1 MLTKVALSYGQR
13 RFWAL
18 DRVEGASATY
28 NMPTAIR
35 LRGALNLSALEHTI
49 HALIARHESLRTVMI
64 EGNEGLAVGYLLD
77 IPEVQAV
84 LDVTDLSEAYK
95 TNPLACEKNV
105 AELIQAEA
113 ARPFDLA
120 QDISFRTGLI
130 RLDAQE
136 HVLLLT
142 LHHQAGDG
150 FSRNILARELDQ
162 GYQAFCDNLPLPWP
176 DLDIQY
182 SDWAVWQQEN
192 LAEDLAQKVSRA
204 KERLANYPELL
215 TLPIDRPRLADRARR
230 AALVPVTI
238 PVALTQKLNALA
250 QAERTTLFTVLLA
263 AFGATLARIA
273 RQEQVVIGSPVAGRD
288 DMETEAIVGY
298 LLNTL
303 ALPISIEGQCNGKKL
318 IARTRASVEQALSDQ
333 DLPFE
338 KLVEELGTP
347 RSLAHTPVFQAMF
360 SFQTQGEQ
368 DFRLGNL
375 LAQSESVG
383 LPSAKTDLTLYLGMQ
398 ATGQLS
404 GNLEFDADLFD
415 LQNVA
420 HWEQAFQTML
430 QSLVRD
436 TQAPIATF
444 AWTDTDSRQK
454 IISAS
459 AGPVIEGESP
469 TPSLAT
475 LFSRCA
481 ATHPNAIALIIEQE
495 SFNEEQDSS
504 SFVRPGMN
512 ISYAELDAR
521 SSQLARH
528 LLKNG
533 AGPDQII
540 AILLNRSVD
549 MIVAMLAV
557 LKSGAAYLPIDP
569 DFPIARI
576 AFMLTDSQS
585 ASVITTQALYS
596 EIYAAHPAIPQSLA
610 LDEPDLSA
618 RLNNISCAPLA
629 PHETS
634 QDFHASHLAY
644 LIYTSGST
652 GTPKG
657 AGNTHEA
664 VVNRL
669 QWMQCL
675 LSLDHSDRVLQKTGI
690 SFDVAVW
697 EWFLPLMT
705 GAALVIAKPGGQ
717 KEPAYLQAMIRQ
729 HQISVMHFVPSM
741 LAVFLEQLQA
751 NDCTSLRQIVT
762 SGEALSGSLCAQ
774 LFERMPETQL
784 WNLYGPTETAI
795 DVSVWLCRPED
806 GIISPPI
813 GHPIWNT
820 QLYLLDEALEPVP
833 DGVIGEL
840 YIAGIGLAR
849 GYLGRTGLTAERFI
863 ACPFQNNGARMYRTG
878 DLARRRADGAIDYFG
893 RADDQVKIRGF
904 RIELGE
910 IEAALL
916 QASEALSQVAV
927 VANNSSGDY
936 RLVAYL
942 VARAGQT
949 IPDQTQL
956 RATLSIMLPDY
967 MVPAF
972 FVSLD
977 ALPLNANGKLDRKAL
992 PEPEARASG
1001 QVHRP
1006 PVSPA
1011 EILLCRLFEDL
1022 TRATNVGLDDGF
1034 FALGGDSISAIRLV
1048 SRARAEALVFSV
1060 RDVFKHQTPESL
1072 ARNAKTVQSDDVTQ
1086 VWTEDGLVHA
1096 LPIYLEYLSTGGN
1109 LSRFNQAVCLSVP
1122 QGVEPPDVLAAL
1134 ATLVSHHG
1142 ALRMRA
1148 QGNGTDTV
1156 FMISPIDQTQAPA
1169 LKILD
1174 LSGLDAVAAEAAAN
1188 QAVLQLSHRLAPA
1201 IAGGMLAACWIK
1213 RTNQPAILALAI
1225 HHYAIDGVSWRILLE
1240 DLGTLTL
1247 GTRGST
1253 KARLPA
1259 RTMSLRAWSDIL
1271 HLEGQSG
1278 ARRNEESMWLSQVTH
1293 SRALPQDHQ
1302 ISARQNT
1309 TGASAQCQ
1317 GRLSTAETEQ
1327 LLRAPAVYHGTIND
1341 ALLAALGLALSHWSR
1356 SQYDYDLGDPVIAL
1370 EGHGRET
1377 EADLTRTVGWLT
1389 SMFPLRLQVAD
1400 LDAASPD
1407 RAGHAIRRI
1416 KERLRAMPDK
1426 GIGYGVLKHLDPGS
1440 ALARLEQPTPQI
1452 VFNYLGRFDQS
1463 QTSAQQWSLDHK
1475 LSVLPEDHP
1484 DRLRQQLIEIN
1495 ALLEE
1500 NGALSF
1506 SITYCK
1512 LAHDAQKITALARAL
1527 ETALREITHHCLSAP
1542 LSNRHTP
1549 SDFPLVSTQQV
1560 SGQTVLTQALLDA
1573 LVGLNPALED
1583 IIPLTPSQQ
1592 GLAFESMARAEG
1604 SEDPYH
1610 IQVTLIL
1617 KGRLDT
1623 DAMQRAWHA
1632 LTSRHAIL
1640 RLMLAPAHLASN
1652 LGIIH
1657 DGSFN
1662 DCAELTFAGNEQER
1676 LALLKAHDLSEPFN
1690 FENRPLV
1697 RLRMTDLG
1705 NGHCALLISKHH
1717 LVLDGWSLPILMREL
1732 AEIYDAERHN
1742 RQHALQPA
1750 FAWQDQMT
1758 WLAEQDKE
1766 AAQQYWRTHLQELT
1780 EPSRVQLPEPAT
1792 PMMGTGA
1799 IFHTLSAHTD
1809 AQFERFARSHGLTPA
1824 TVLMGLYALVLSR
1837 ASRSDEL
1844 VIGSVHN
1851 GRSSPLPGLDLAV
1864 GLFID
1869 TLPLYISL
1877 PPGTP
1882 LTQWLHTQQVA
1893 QAEQDDFAHIGL
1905 GAIQG
1910 LSGFPGTALFEALF
1924 VFENFP
1930 ADPSSISVGELELLD
1945 IQGHDGTN
1953 YPIAL
1958 GAIPGSTLTLRFT
1971 FDQTRLDAIQAQQLM
1986 DQLIHLINIV
1996 PQIGDTALA
2005 AIPLQTFQTRS
2016 QLLSTGN
2023 GPTENPDQNIRTI
2036 PALFEQQVRLQPEA
2050 PALLFDAGASIG
2062 QYTYAELDAR
2072 ANQLARHLVKLGAG
2086 PDQIIG
2092 ILLDRSPE
2100 LIIALLAVFKA
2111 GATYLPLDPGY
2122 PSSRLEFILKDSQ
2135 AARVISTSAQ
2145 YEYLQMQL
2153 DSSLPELLDL
2163 EDSILEIRLSLES
2176 EDSLTDAQRL
2186 APLEPLSLAYVIYTS
2201 GSTGQPKGVG
2211 IAHAS
2216 ATNLAQAQLHSFGLQ
2231 PEDRV
2236 LQFASQAFDA
2246 SIWEILNAFGSGA
2259 ALVMPSAQTRSDAA
2273 SNLSACIEK
2282 FGVTQATLPP
2292 VLVAVLDPQALQGLH
2307 TLIVAGEACSPAI
2320 VSKFASH
2327 RRMINAYGPTEVT
2340 VCATMSAPLDPQ
2352 IDGQLNGRPV
2362 TIGAPLLNYQV
2373 YLLDMFL
2380 EPVPQGMQGELYV
2393 AGEGLARGYL
2403 GRPEL
2408 TAERFVACPFGAPGL
2423 RMYRTGDLAR
2433 QREDGSLEFLGR
2445 TDDQVKIRGYRIELG
2460 EIENALLSHLDTLRQ
2475 VTVLTRVLGQDQKLV
2490 AYLVA
2495 QPDQTLPDAQELNQL
2510 LSEVLPDYMIPSF
2523 FIEIDALPYTPN
2535 GKIDRRALPHP
2546 NENKNDS
2553 TADVAQT
2560 EQQSILCR
2568 LFEELTGA
2576 QRVGIHD
2583 GFFSI
2588 GGDSISVIR
2597 LVSLARQQGMVFSVR
2612 DVFKHQTPEAIAS
2625 IAQLAQESVTVTTWQ
2640 QEGEIQPLPV
2650 FQQFW
2655 QVGGSLDRFNQAV
2668 LLDVPHGITLQTVR
2682 QALGALLAHHG
2693 ALRMR
2698 TQGQGLSTQLFVDPA
2713 STLSDPV
2720 IHELD
2725 LTGMAPDEARKKLTE
2740 TFLPLSARLVPQ
2752 QAGGM
2757 VVPLWIKHS
2766 ADRHQLALIIHHYA
2780 VDGVSWRVLI
2790 DDIKTL
2796 TLDPASTLPAASMS
2810 FRAWALELQRQGQEG
2825 MRRSE
2830 ESMWLAQLADAQP
2843 IPTHNDFDLAL
2854 NTLERTAHLAD
2865 KLSATQTERLIRS
2878 ASIYHG
2884 GINDI
2889 LLAALG
2895 LALSEWS
2902 QDQFGNNLGD
2912 PLIEL
2917 EGHGRETE
2925 SDLTRTVGW
2934 LTSVFPIRV
2943 RCADLD
2949 PANNAHLGQAIR
2961 RVKETLRAMPDKG
2974 LGFGI
2979 LRFLDPNSHFAQHIY
2994 TTPQI
2999 GFNYLGRFEVDQ
3011 TRADQWRM
3019 AEGGLIGAEDDLTRP
3034 RMHLIDLNTAIDTSG
3049 MLDIGIAYCTA
3060 AHDENQI
3067 KDLSARF
3074 KRMLIALTQHCL
3086 ESPLNNR
3093 YTPSDFEFLVAASH
3107 SSREITQQH
3116 QLDEIASLYPEFQDI
3131 VPLTP
3136 LQQGLGFEST
3146 ALETHAKDPYH
3157 VHLLLTFRGRIN
3169 NVAMRQAW
3177 NTLVSRHAV
3186 LRLALA
3192 PSHLAPGMAVIQSD
3206 HAVDYQMITLE
3217 GDRASRIEQLKT
3229 LDFARPF
3236 DLEQGPMIRLYQTQI
3251 ADAEYALLIAN
3262 HHLILDGWS
3271 LPVLTGEL
3279 AQLYSALCAGQ
3290 SLTLGEP
3297 FKWQEH
3303 LAWLDRQDTAGARAY
3318 WIEHLRPLS
3327 TPSRL
3332 ELPSPESNASGMKDI
3347 ELTLD
3352 DATNSVFEQFSR
3364 QHGLTQASVL
3374 QGLYALLLARMCR
3387 LDEIVIGSVR
3397 NGRSSLLPGIDRG
3410 LGLFINTLPL
3420 YARIDPAESLVKW
3433 LHTQQ
3438 TSMAEQDLHG
3448 HLGLREIQVLTGFGG
3463 TALFEAMFV
3472 YENYPVS
3479 QAASTIGELTL
3490 IEAKSEDGNHY
3501 PIGLSALTGE
3511 KLTLRLSID
3520 QTRLDICQAEKL
3532 LTKLAELIVRLPQ
3545 IAELSL
3551 SQLPVILASER
3562 QKLIANSFGPEV
3574 ALDQKT
3580 GTLDALIAA
3589 QVIKDPN
3596 AIALIYGSAAET
3608 GNMTYGELDARANQL
3623 GRYLIEQGIGPDDIV
3638 GVLLN
3643 RSPELVIAML
3653 AILRAGG
3660 AYLPLAT
3667 DYPAQRLAFMLK
3679 DSRAKR
3685 LITTDALHQT
3695 LLTTLDN
3702 STGLES
3708 QASLGSAAVQARAL
3722 PLLVN
3727 IADQTFTHS
3736 LNTYPAT
3743 PVKDTERHAS
3753 RLPEHLAY
3761 LIYTSGSTGLPKGVA
3776 LSHSGLLNYL
3786 NWAID
3791 TYALDSGSGAPIN
3804 TSIAFDATITSLWLP
3819 LTSGK
3824 SVYLLPQENEIEEL
3838 AARLNRREQFSL
3850 VKLTPVHLDAL
3861 RHLLTAQT
3869 LAGQANAYVV
3879 GGEQLTCAVV
3889 EFWRQHAPATRI
3901 INEYGPTET
3910 VVGCSIYEVSPATL
3924 HDGVIPI
3931 GLPIWNTQ
3939 LYLLDPNLE
3948 PVSDG
3953 MIGELY
3959 IGGAGLARGYLGR
3972 PGLSAERFIAC
3983 PFSETGQRMYRTG
3996 DLARRRE
4003 DGVLIYLGRT
4013 DDQVKIRGY
4022 RIELGEIESA
4032 LLTEFK
4038 ALAHAVVIP
4047 KSIMGERR
4055 LVAYLVAH
4063 AGQPVASVAELKER
4077 LGKNLPDHMVPSY
4090 FVMLDALPLTPN
4102 GKLDRRALPEPNA
4115 IQSNSSY
4122 RAAQTDRE
4130 QLLCQIFSDLTGA
4143 ERVGMDDS
4151 FFAIGG
4157 DSILA
4162 IRLVSRLR
4170 AEGLII
4176 AVRDVFKHQT
4186 AESLASC
4193 ARLAAAE
4200 QPAAVWMED
4209 GPIHALPIYREY
4221 IQAGGDLR
4229 RFNQAVCLRVPA
4241 GVEHALVA
4249 EALNKLTAHH
4259 GALRLRTEGQGL
4271 DTRFIIDPID
4281 PRQTIDLAILD
4292 LSTSSPDL
4300 EIQQSTHRAIADMSQ
4315 RLDPGSAGGMLAA
4328 SWIVRANQPVI
4339 LALVI
4344 HHFAV
4349 DGVSWRVLMEDLG
4362 TLTLNRHSTRPAE
4375 LPDRTMSLRAWS
4387 DTLYQQGQSGARR
4400 SEETMWLSQIS
4411 DMCLLPQDQ
4420 PVRAVQNT
4428 LGASERIVGQLS
4440 LAQTEQL
4447 LRTPAVYHG
4456 AINDVLLA
4464 AVGLALSSWSR
4475 AQYGVDLGD
4484 PVIALEGH
4492 GRETEADLTRTVGW
4506 FTSLFPLRLEVGDAE
4521 THGSDGVGYA
4531 IRRIK
4536 DQLRA
4541 MPDKGIGYGILRH
4554 LDPNSVL
4561 SDAALATPQVV
4572 FNYLGRFEHSSN
4584 GPDKWSLSENGLTA
4598 SDDNRDRPRLQLLD
4612 INAIIDETGALKF
4625 SVAYCPLAHRADSA
4639 QHLLQEFTRALER
4652 VIDHCLHSPLSNR
4665 HTPSDFALIVHSGS
4679 TSSAT
4684 LTQQTLDQLSEQFP
4698 DMQDIVP
4705 LTALQQGLAYESAM
4719 LSDLTADPYYVQLT
4733 FTFEGEFSIESMK
4746 RAWAQ
4751 LIARHDILR
4760 LVIAPTHYITGMG
4773 IILGESANDFEVLS
4787 LNGTASERLATLRSL
4802 DRQKGFNL
4810 ERGPLIRSR
4819 VAQLDDTN
4827 YCLLISNHHL
4837 ILVGWSTSILLSEL
4851 VHLYEADRAGKRAH
4865 RLEKAFSWQDHLF
4878 WLSRQD
4884 IAQAQLHWQRHLQE
4898 LTEPSR
4904 LQLPAPT
4911 VAQQGMGN
4919 ASLTLSE
4926 HATTQFDQFSRQHG
4940 LTPASVLQGLFALV
4954 LARMSAMNHIVIG
4967 SVRNGRSSQLPGIEQ
4982 ALGLFIDTLPLY
4994 IRVDTN
5000 QTLLQWLREQQNTQ
5014 VELDSV
5020 AHIGLAA
5027 IQALA
5032 GMQSEALFETLFVF
5046 ENYSRESVEQ
5056 SASSLKQIN
5065 SNIDDGAHYPVT
5077 LLAVPGKAM
5086 LLRLNFDHARMGTEQ
5101 AQHLLERLARFIQ
5114 TLPALGN
5121 RPLPSL
5127 SIATEDEHQTLLALS
5142 RGPTLQSLQDA
5153 TVATFIEQFTKQV
5166 HRTPEAIALKFQQRA
5181 NDESLTYRALDE
5193 RSTQLARHLIKRGIG
5208 PDQTVAILL
5217 DRSVTMLM
5225 AMIAVQKAGAAY
5237 LPLDPEYPQERLR
5250 FMLSDSATQCLI
5262 TSGSHIA
5269 SLVDQPLTTLPAI
5282 LDMDDPAIIEA
5293 IGRHSSVAITEQE
5306 ILTSLSP
5313 DHLAYII
5320 YTSGSTGVPKGVAI
5334 TRHALGLFLAS
5345 INKIIEMTDADQLLA
5360 ITTIGFDIAGLELY
5374 LPLCVGAC
5382 VVLLDAEASRDPVAI
5397 AQAVRLHDITAIQ
5410 ATPSLWEMIL
5420 TEPMP
5425 HTVRVLTGGEA
5436 LSQRLARQLQKLG
5449 PVTNLYGP
5457 TEATIWASTQSVDAT
5472 DLTEGSVAVAI
5483 GKPMPGY
5490 DIYVL
5495 DERLELVPDGVVGEL
5510 YIAGPALA
5518 RGYLGRPG
5526 LSAERFVACGF
5537 GAHGQRMYRTGDLAR
5552 RRSDGSIVYLS
5563 RADDQ
5568 VKIHGHRIELGEID
5582 SAILDCPGVH
5592 QSVTMTRQSPTAGTQ
5607 LISYLVV
5614 DQSHQAFDQVRDE
5627 AEARLKLE
5635 WQEIYETSYKNA
5647 QSDSVDFDIEIWL
5660 SAYSR
5665 KPIPAIEMASW
5676 QSRTIE
5682 RVLATHPSNVWEIGC
5697 GSGLVMWKII
5707 DHIDHYFG
5715 TDISEHTIHKLQN
5728 LLQERQLRHIRL
5740 ECREAADP
5748 VHFDGTPFDLVIL
5761 NSVIQY
5767 FPGVKYLERVL
5778 TLATRATSRSLFIG
5792 DVRSLAHQKAFWTS
5806 VELFQ
5811 ATDAEPASAVAI
5823 RSAER
5828 LKNDLELLVDPDFF
5842 WHLSAQKQNHCTVEI
5857 EIKRGTF
5864 ANEMSGWRY
5873 DVTLTRQDDLSLL
5886 VAHRTVQWS
5895 TLEQIRTMLCN
5906 NRGESLEVLHIPNHR
5921 VAADVWASE
5930 YIDTFNGSIGE
5941 LKSIARRATQGAID
5955 PDLLYQLADEMDVR
5969 LRLTWSSTDLTQ
5981 IHALFESKKQ
5991 PLQNWRPGF
6000 DEAPHLLT
6008 SNPLHQHIEADLI
6021 DQIRNQI
6028 SRALP
6033 EYMVPSAVM
6042 VLAQLPLTPNG
6053 KLDRRALPEINARSS
6068 KQLYRSPETGHQAL
6082 ICRLFAELTGVDPVG
6097 IDDSF
6102 FAIGGHSLLAMR
6114 LIARLRHESGIQ
6126 LPMRI
6131 LFENPTPLSL
6141 APYLNATAAPAT
6153 YSPLLPLRKT
6163 GTQPP
6168 LFCVHPAGGGGS
6180 VYKNLS
6186 DALGDDQPVWA
6197 LQARGLEEGE
6207 TFHENLDE
6215 MVKAYITAIQAVQPT
6230 GPYHLLG
6237 TSLGG
6242 LIAHEMAY
6250 QLERQGQTVAAL
6262 IMLDTATVQH
6272 APGNA
6277 HDSNEQRQRALLL
6290 AIAQDAGI
6298 TSESVSIDNEELVT
6312 RVRDQMAQVGM
6323 IPQGTPVDGFKRL
6336 LQQSIAS
6343 STLTVG
6349 RTKQRCHAAILL
6361 FKAMLDPQPEDLS
6374 LFDWSPF
6381 TESQF
6386 KTIDVQAKHSDM
6398 LWQPDSY
6405 PHIAECVRR
6414 YLNASSHSTL
6424 MNVE

>member
-1 MLTKVALSYGQR
+1 
-13 RFWAL
+13 
-18 DRVEGASATY
+18 
-28 NMPTAIR
+28 MPTAIR
-35 LRGALNLSALEHTI
+35 LRGALNLSALENTI

-64 EGNEGLAVGYLLD
+64 EGAEGLATGYLLD
-77 IPEVQAV
+77 IPEVRGV
-84 LDVTDLSEAYK
+84 LPVTDLTDAYK
-95 TNPLACEKNV
+95 TDPLACENAV
-105 AELIQAEA
+105 AQLIQAEA

-120 QDISFRTGLI
+120 QDLSFRTGLI
-130 RLDAQE
+130 RLDSQE
-136 HVLLLT
+136 HILMLT

-162 GYQAFCDNLPLPWP
+162 GYRAFCAGLALPWP

-192 LAEDLAQKVSRA
+192 LAEDMIQKVSRA
-204 KERLANYPELL
+204 KARLMNYPELL
-215 TLPIDRPRLADRARR
+215 TLPIDRPRLVDRARR

-238 PVALTQKLNALA
+238 SVALTQKLNALA
-250 QAERTTLFTVLLA
+250 QTERTTLFTLLLA

-273 RQEQVVIGSPVAGRD
+273 RQEQVVIGAPVAGRD

-303 ALPISIEGQCNGKKL
+303 ALPISLEGQCTVKKL
-318 IARTRASVEQALSDQ
+318 IARTRESVEQALFDQ

-360 SFQTQGEQ
+360 SFQNQGEQ
-368 DFRLGNL
+368 DFRLGDL
-375 LAQSESVG
+375 VAQSVSVG
-383 LPSAKTDLTLYLGMQ
+383 LPSAKTDLTLYMGLQ

-404 GNLEFDADLFD
+404 GNLEFDADLFE
-415 LQNVA
+415 LHNVE
-420 HWEQAFQTML
+420 HWEQAFQAML
-430 QSLVRD
+430 QSLVQD
-436 TQAPIATF
+436 SQAPVVTSG
-444 AWTDTDSRQK
+444 WMDHHSRQQN
-454 IISAS
+454 ISAS
-459 AGPVIEGESP
+459 AGPTIAGESP

-475 LFSRCA
+475 LFTRCA
-481 ATHPNAIALIIEQE
+481 AAHPDAIALIIEQE
-495 SFNEEQDSS
+495 SLSEEQDNA
-504 SFVRPGMN
+504 SFVRPGKS

-528 LLKNG
+528 LIENG
-533 AGPDQII
+533 ARPDQII

-569 DFPIARI
+569 DFPPARI

-585 ASVITTQALYS
+585 ISVITTQALYS
-596 EIYAAHPAIPQSLA
+596 DIHSDHPATPQAIA
-610 LDEPDLSA
+610 LDAPNLSA
-618 RLNNISCAPLA
+618 CLNNLSSAPIA
-629 PHETS
+629 PHEVN
-634 QDFHASHLAY
+634 QAFHASHLAY

-669 QWMQCL
+669 EWMQSVL
-675 LSLDHSDRVLQKTGI
+675 TLNHSDRVLQKTGI

-717 KEPAYLQAMIRQ
+717 KEPAYLQAMIQ
-729 HQISVMHFVPSM
+729 QQQISVMHFVPSM
-741 LAVFLEQLQA
+741 LAVFLEQLQV
-751 NDCTSLRQIVT
+751 NDCPSLRQIVT
-762 SGEALSGSLCAQ
+762 SGEALSGTLSAQ
-774 LFERMPETQL
+774 LFARMPETRL
-784 WNLYGPTETAI
+784 WNLYGPTEAAI
-795 DVSVWLCRPED
+795 DVSAWLCKPED
-806 GIISPPI
+806 GAITPPI

-863 ACPFQNNGARMYRTG
+863 ACPFQNRGDRMYRTG
-878 DLARRRADGAIDYFG
+878 DLARRRADGAIEYFG

-916 QASEALSQVAV
+916 SAADTLAQVAV
-927 VANNSSGDY
+927 VANQSTGDY

-942 VARAGQT
+942 VARAGHE
-949 IPDQTQL
+949 IPDLTQL
-956 RATLSIMLPDY
+956 RATLAIMLPDY
-967 MVPAF
+967 MVPAL

-1001 QVHRP
+1001 QSHRP

-1011 EILLCRLFEDL
+1011 EILLCRLFENL
-1022 TRATNVGLDDGF
+1022 TKAENVGLDDGF

-1048 SRARAEALVFSV
+1048 SRARAEALIFSV

-1072 ARNAKTVQSDDVTQ
+1072 ARCAKIVQNDDVTE
-1086 VWTEDGLVHA
+1086 VWTEEGLIHV
-1096 LPIYLEYLSTGGN
+1096 LPIYHEYLSTGGN

-1122 QGVEPPDVLAAL
+1122 EGVAHANVLAAL
-1134 ATLVSHHG
+1134 NTLVAHHG

-1148 QGNGTDTV
+1148 EGHGRDTI
-1156 FMISPIDQTQAPA
+1156 FTISPIDQTLAPE
-1169 LKILD
+1169 LPILD
-1174 LSGLDAVAAEAAAN
+1174 LSELDAHAAQDAAN
-1188 QAVLQLSHRLAPA
+1188 QAVLKLSHRLAPGV
-1201 IAGGMLAACWIK
+1201 AGGMLAACWINRK
-1213 RTNQPAILALAI
+1213 NQPAILALAI
-1225 HHYAIDGVSWRILLE
+1225 HHYAIDGVSWRVLIE

-1247 GTRGST
+1247 GHRGST
-1253 KARLPA
+1253 NAQLPA

-1278 ARRNEESMWLSQVTH
+1278 ARRDEESLWLSQIAD
-1293 SRALPQDHQ
+1293 SRLLPQDHP
-1302 ISARQNT
+1302 ITAAQNT
-1309 TGASAQCQ
+1309 TGESAQCL
-1317 GRLSTAETEQ
+1317 GRLSADETEQ
-1327 LLRAPAVYHGTIND
+1327 LLRAPAVYHGSIND
-1341 ALLAALGLALSHWSR
+1341 GLLAALGLALSHWSQ
-1356 SQYDYDLGDPVIAL
+1356 SQYDYDLGDPVITL

-1377 EADLTRTVGWLT
+1377 EADLTRTLGWLT
-1389 SMFPLRLQVAD
+1389 SMFPLRLQVTD
-1400 LDAASPD
+1400 LDAASPE
-1407 RAGHAIRRI
+1407 RAGYAIRRI

-1426 GIGYGVLKHLDPGS
+1426 GIGYGVLKHLDPNS
-1440 ALARLEQPTPQI
+1440 TIARLEHPAPQI

-1463 QTSAQQWSLDHK
+1463 HDSDQQWNLAHSL
-1475 LSVLPEDHP
+1475 SALPEDHP

-1495 ALLEE
+1495 ALLEP

-1512 LAHDAQKITALARAL
+1512 LAHAAQKITALARAF
-1527 ETALREITHHCLSAP
+1527 EMALREVTQHCLSAP
-1542 LSNRHTP
+1542 LTNRHTP
-1549 SDFPLVSTQQV
+1549 SDFPLVSTQQG
-1560 SGQTVLTQALLDA
+1560 SGQSVLTQELLDA
-1573 LVGLNPALED
+1573 LVHLYPTLDD

-1617 KGRLDT
+1617 KGQLDT
-1623 DAMQRAWHA
+1623 HAMQRAWRV

-1657 DGSFN
+1657 DASFN
-1662 DCAELTFAGNEQER
+1662 DSAELNFAGNEQER
-1676 LALLKAHDLSEPFN
+1676 LALLKAHDLAEPFN

-1705 NGHCALLISKHH
+1705 NGHCALLIAKHH
-1717 LVLDGWSLPILMREL
+1717 LVLDGWSLPIVMREL
-1732 AEIYDAERHN
+1732 ADLYAAELHK
-1742 RQHALQPA
+1742 RQHVLPPA
-1750 FAWQDQMT
+1750 FAWQDQMA
-1758 WLAEQDKE
+1758 WLAQQDKQ

-1780 EPSRVQLPEPAT
+1780 EPSRVQIPEPST
-1792 PMMGTGA
+1792 PIQGTGA
-1799 IFHTLSAHTD
+1799 IFHTLSTHTD
-1809 AQFERFARSHGLTPA
+1809 AEFERFARTRGLTPA
-1824 TVLMGLYALVLSR
+1824 TVLMGLYALVLAR
-1837 ASRSDEL
+1837 ASRSSEL

-1851 GRSSPLPGLDLAV
+1851 GRSSQLPGLDLAV

-1877 PPGTP
+1877 PPGAS
-1882 LTQWLHTQQVA
+1882 LTQWLHTQQAA

-1930 ADPSSISVGELELLD
+1930 ADPSSISVGELELID

-1958 GAIPGSTLTLRFT
+1958 GAIPGTTLTLRLT

-1996 PQIGDTALA
+1996 PQIGETALS
-2005 AIPLQTFQTRS
+2005 AIPLQPAQTRS
-2016 QLLSTGN
+2016 LLLAAGH
-2023 GPTENPDQNIRTI
+2023 GPTHKPDHSIRTI
-2036 PALFEQQVRLQPEA
+2036 PALFEQQVRLRPDA
-2050 PALLFDAGASIG
+2050 PALFFDEGASIG
-2062 QYTYAELDAR
+2062 QYSYAELDAR

-2100 LIIALLAVFKA
+2100 LMIALLAVFKA

-2176 EDSLTDAQRL
+2176 EESLTDVQRL
-2186 APLEPLSLAYVIYTS
+2186 APLEPESLAYVIYTS

-2216 ATNLAQAQLHSFGLQ
+2216 AANLAQAQLHSFGLQ

-2259 ALVMPSAQTRSDAA
+2259 SLVMPSAQTRSDAA
-2273 SNLSACIEK
+2273 SNLSSCIQK

-2307 TLIVAGEACSPAI
+2307 TLVVAGEACSPAI
-2320 VSKFASH
+2320 VGRFATD

-2352 IDGQLNGRPV
+2352 IDGQINGRPV

-2373 YLLDMFL
+2373 YLLDAFL
-2380 EPVPQGMQGELYV
+2380 EPVPLGMQGELYV

-2408 TAERFVACPFGAPGL
+2408 TAERFVACPFGTAGL

-2445 TDDQVKIRGYRIELG
+2445 SDDQVKIRGYRIELG
-2460 EIENALLSHLDTLRQ
+2460 EIENALLSHLDTLKQ
-2475 VTVLTRVLGQDQKLV
+2475 VTVLTRVMGQDQKLV

-2495 QPDQTLPDAQELNQL
+2495 QSGQTLPDAQTLNQM
-2510 LSEVLPDYMIPSF
+2510 LSDVLPDYMVPSF
-2523 FIEIDALPYTPN
+2523 FIEMDALPYTPN

-2546 NENKNDS
+2546 NENEHES
-2553 TADVAQT
+2553 IADIPQT
-2560 EQQSILCR
+2560 EQQATLCR
-2568 LFEELTGA
+2568 LFQELTGA

-2597 LVSLARQQGMVFSVR
+2597 LVSLARMQGMVFSVR
-2612 DVFKHQTPEAIAS
+2612 DVFKHQTPDAIAL
-2625 IAQLAQESVTVTTWQ
+2625 IAQVAKESVTVTTWQ

-2655 QVGGSLDRFNQAV
+2655 QVGGSLERFNQAV
-2668 LLDVPHGITLQTVR
+2668 LLDVPHGITIERVR
-2682 QALGALLAHHG
+2682 LALNALLAHHG

-2698 TQGQGLSTQLFVDPA
+2698 TQGQGLDTKLFVDPA
-2713 STLSDPV
+2713 SMLPELV
-2720 IHELD
+2720 ITELD
-2725 LTGMAPDEARKKLTE
+2725 LSSMAPHEARQQLTE
-2740 TFLPLSARLVPQ
+2740 TFLPLSAKLAPH

-2780 VDGVSWRVLI
+2780 VDGVSWRVVI

-2796 TLDPASTLPAASMS
+2796 TQDPVGTLPVASMS
-2810 FRAWALELQRQGQEG
+2810 FRAWALELKRQGQEG
-2825 MRRSE
+2825 VRRAE
-2830 ESMWLAQLADAQP
+2830 ESMWLDQLADAQP
-2843 IPTHNDFDLAL
+2843 LPVRKDFDPRL
-2854 NTLERTAHLAD
+2854 NTLGRTSHIAD
-2865 KLSATQTERLIRS
+2865 KLSAAQTERLIRC
-2878 ASIYHG
+2878 ASVYHG

-2902 QDQFGNNLGD
+2902 QHHFGTTLGD

-2934 LTSVFPIRV
+2934 LTSVFPVRV
-2943 RCADLD
+2943 RCSDLD
-2949 PANNAHLGQAIR
+2949 PANNAHLGHAIR
-2961 RVKETLRAMPDKG
+2961 RAKETLRAMPDKG

-2979 LRFLDPNSHFAQHIY
+2979 LRFLDPNSHFAQHTY
-2994 TTPQI
+2994 APPQI

-3011 TRADQWRM
+3011 TRTDQWRM
-3019 AEGGLIGAEDDLTRP
+3019 AEGGLIGAEDDPTRP

-3049 MLDIGIAYCTA
+3049 MLDIGIAYCIA
-3060 AHDENQI
+3060 AHDDLQI
-3067 KDLSARF
+3067 KDLASCF
-3074 KRMLIALTQHCL
+3074 KRMLIALSQHCL
-3086 ESPLNNR
+3086 ESPLDNR
-3093 YTPSDFEFLVAASH
+3093 RTSSDFDFLLSSSR
-3107 SSREITQQH
+3107 SSREPIAQH
-3116 QLDEIASLYPEFQDI
+3116 QLDEIACLYPEFQDI

-3146 ALETHAKDPYH
+3146 ALDALAKDPYH

-3169 NVAMRQAW
+3169 SIAMRQAW
-3177 NTLVSRHAV
+3177 STLMSRHAV

-3206 HAVDYQMITLE
+3206 RAVDYQKITLE
-3217 GDRASRIEQLKT
+3217 GGRTDRIEQLKN

-3236 DLEQGPMIRLYQTQI
+3236 DLEQGPMIRLYEAQI

-3290 SLTLGEP
+3290 SLSLGEP

-3303 LAWLDRQDTAGARAY
+3303 LAWLDRQDTIGARAY
-3318 WIEHLRPLS
+3318 WIEHLKPLS

-3332 ELPSPESNASGMKDI
+3332 ELPSPESTVVGMKDI

-3352 DATNSVFEQFSR
+3352 DATNTVFEQFSR

-3397 NGRSSLLPGIDRG
+3397 NGRSSQLHGIDRG

-3420 YARIDPAESLVKW
+3420 YARLDPAESLVDW

-3438 TSMAEQDLHG
+3438 ISMAEQDLHG

-3463 TALFEAMFV
+3463 TSLFEAMFV

-3479 QAASTIGELTL
+3479 QAASTIGDLTL
-3490 IEAKSEDGNHY
+3490 IDAKSEDGNHY

-3511 KLTLRLSID
+3511 KLTLRLSVD
-3520 QTRLDICQAEKL
+3520 QTRLDVVQAEKF
-3532 LTKLAELIVRLPQ
+3532 LTKLAELIIRLPQ
-3545 IAELSL
+3545 IANLSL
-3551 SQLPVILASER
+3551 AQLPIILDSER
-3562 QKLIANSFGPEV
+3562 QKLIARSFGPEV
-3574 ALDQKT
+3574 ALDQQS
-3580 GTLDALIAA
+3580 GTLDALIAK
-3589 QVIKDPN
+3589 QIVKDPD
-3596 AIALIYGSAAET
+3596 AIALVFGSTAEP

-3623 GRYLIEQGIGPDDIV
+3623 GRYLIEQGVGPDDIV
-3638 GVLLN
+3638 GVLLD

-3685 LITTDALHQT
+3685 LITTDSLHCS
-3695 LLTTLDN
+3695 LLTTLEDA
-3702 STGLES
+3702 TGQEN
-3708 QASLGSAAVQARAL
+3708 QVSLGSAEVQARAL
-3722 PLLVN
+3722 ALPIDITNLAF
-3727 IADQTFTHS
+3727 ISS
-3736 LNTYPAT
+3736 LKMYPAT
-3743 PVKDTERHAS
+3743 PVKDTERHTP

-3838 AARLNRREQFSL
+3838 AARLNQREQFSL

-3869 LAGQANAYVV
+3869 LAGQANAYVI

-3889 EFWRQHAPATRI
+3889 EFWREHAPATRI

-3910 VVGCSIYEVSPATL
+3910 VVGCSVYEVSPATL
-3924 HDGVIPI
+3924 HDGVVPI

-3939 LYLLDPNLE
+3939 LYLLDPHLE

-3983 PFSETGQRMYRTG
+3983 PFSKTGQRMYRTG

-4115 IQSNSSY
+4115 IQSNTSY

-4130 QLLCQIFSDLTGA
+4130 QLLCKIFSDLTGA
-4143 ERVGMDDS
+4143 ERVGLDDS

-4170 AEGLII
+4170 AQGLII

-4193 ARLAAAE
+4193 ARLAAVD
-4200 QPAAVWMED
+4200 QPAQVWLED

-4229 RFNQAVCLRVPA
+4229 RFNQAICLKVPA
-4241 GVEHALVA
+4241 GVEHALVVG
-4249 EALNKLTAHH
+4249 ALSKLTAHH

-4271 DTRFIIDPID
+4271 GTRFIIDPAD
-4281 PRQTIDLAILD
+4281 PVQAIDLAILD
-4292 LSTSSPDL
+4292 LSGQRGET
-4300 EIQQSTHRAIADMSQ
+4300 EVRHATNTAIADMSQ
-4315 RLDPGSAGGMLAA
+4315 RLDPNRAGGMLAA
-4328 SWIVRANQPVI
+4328 TWIVREDQPVM

-4349 DGVSWRVLMEDLG
+4349 DGVSWRVLMEDLA
-4362 TLTLNRHSTRPAE
+4362 TLTLNRHTPLLAE
-4375 LPDRTMSLRAWS
+4375 LPDSTMSLRAWS
-4387 DTLYQQGQSGARR
+4387 DILYQQGQSGARR
-4400 SEETMWLSQIS
+4400 SEESMWLSQIS
-4411 DMCLLPQDQ
+4411 QMRLLPQDQ
-4420 PVRAVQNT
+4420 PITALQNT

-4464 AVGLALSSWSR
+4464 AAGLALHRWSQ

-4506 FTSLFPLRLEVGDAE
+4506 FTSLFPLRLEVGDAQA
-4521 THGSDGVGYA
+4521 HGTDGIGYA

-4554 LDPNSVL
+4554 LDPNSAL
-4561 SDAALATPQVV
+4561 SDSGLATPQVV
-4572 FNYLGRFEHSSN
+4572 FNYLGRFEHSGN
-4584 GPDKWSLSENGLTA
+4584 GSDKWSLSGNGLTA
-4598 SDDNRDRPRLQLLD
+4598 SDDHPDRPRLQLLD

-4625 SVAYCPLAHRADSA
+4625 SVAYCPLAHCKDSA
-4639 QHLLQEFTRALER
+4639 QHLVQEFTQALER
-4652 VIDHCLHSPLSNR
+4652 VIDHCLHSPLPNR
-4665 HTPSDFALIVHSGS
+4665 HTPSDFALVAHAES
-4679 TSSAT
+4679 TASTT
-4684 LTQQTLDQLSEQFP
+4684 LTQQTLDKLAEQFP

-4705 LTALQQGLAYESAM
+4705 LTPLQQGLAYESAM
-4719 LSDLTADPYYVQLT
+4719 LSDTTADPYYVQLT
-4733 FTFEGEFSIESMK
+4733 FTFEGEFAIESMK
-4746 RAWAQ
+4746 RAWSQ
-4751 LIARHDILR
+4751 LIARHEILR
-4760 LVIAPTHYITGMG
+4760 LVIAPTYLITGMG
-4773 IILGESANDFEVLS
+4773 IILGESANDFEVLA
-4787 LNGTASERLATLRSL
+4787 LEGTASERLATLKSL

-4810 ERGPLIRSR
+4810 ECGPLIRSR
-4819 VAQLDDTN
+4819 VARLDDSN

-4837 ILVGWSTSILLSEL
+4837 ILDGWSTSILLSEL
-4851 VHLYEADRAGKRAH
+4851 VHLYEADRDGQRAH
-4865 RLEKAFSWQDHLF
+4865 RLEKAFSWQNHLY

-4904 LQLPAPT
+4904 LQLPAPKIT
-4911 VAQQGMGN
+4911 RQGMGN
-4919 ASLTLSE
+4919 VSLTLNE

-4940 LTPASVLQGLFALV
+4940 LTPASVLQGLFAFV

-4994 IRVDTN
+4994 VRVDTN

-5014 VELDSV
+5014 VELDAV
-5020 AHIGLAA
+5020 AQIGLAS

-5032 GMQSEALFETLFVF
+5032 GMHSAALFETLFVF
-5046 ENYSRESVEQ
+5046 ENYSRESIEQ

-5086 LLRLNFDHARMGTEQ
+5086 LLRLNFDHARMDTDQ
-5101 AQHLLERLARFIQ
+5101 AQHLLERLARVVQ
-5114 TLPALGN
+5114 ALPALGN

-5127 SIATEDEHQTLLALS
+5127 SIATEVEHQTLLALS
-5142 RGPTLQSLQDA
+5142 QGPRLQSLED
-5153 TVATFIEQFTKQV
+5153 TTLATFIEQFAKQV
-5166 HRTPEAIALKFQQRA
+5166 QSTPDSIALKFQLGA
-5181 NDESLTYRALDE
+5181 NEESLSYRVLND
-5193 RSTQLARHLIKRGIG
+5193 RSTQLARHLMALGIG
-5208 PDQTVAILL
+5208 PDQIVAILL
-5217 DRSVTMLM
+5217 DRSVMMLI

-5269 SLVDQPLTTLPAI
+5269 NLLDPSLAALPAI
-5282 LDMDDPAIIEA
+5282 LDIDNPAVIEA
-5293 IGRHSSVAITEQE
+5293 IGRHSTTAITSQE
-5306 ILTSLSP
+5306 ILSPLSP

-5334 TRHALGLFLAS
+5334 TRHSLGLFLES
-5345 INKIIEMTDADQLLA
+5345 VNKIIAMTQADQLLA

-5382 VVLLDAEASRDPVAI
+5382 IVLLDAEASRDPVAI
-5397 AQAVRLHDITAIQ
+5397 AQAVRRHNITAIQ

-5425 HTVRVLTGGEA
+5425 HPVRVLTGGEA
-5436 LSQRLARQLQKLG
+5436 LSQRLARQLQTLG
-5449 PVTNLYGP
+5449 SVTNLYGP
-5457 TEATIWASTQSVDAT
+5457 TEATIWASTQTVDAA

-5526 LSAERFVACGF
+5526 LSAQRFVACDF
-5537 GAHGQRMYRTGDLAR
+5537 GAPGQRMYRTGDLAR

-5592 QSVTMTRQSPTAGTQ
+5592 QSVTMTRQSSTAGTQ

-5614 DQSHQAFDQVRDE
+5614 DQSHQAFDQVRDA

-5676 QSRTIE
+5676 QSQTIE

-5707 DHIDHYFG
+5707 DQLDHYYG

-5728 LLQERQLRHIRL
+5728 LIQDRQLKHVKL
-5740 ECREAADP
+5740 EYREAADP
-5748 VHFDGTPFDLVIL
+5748 IQFDGKPFDLVIL

-5778 TLATRATSRSLFIG
+5778 TLATQATSRALFIG

-5823 RSAER
+5823 RSAGR

-5842 WHLSAQKQNHCTVEI
+5842 WNLSVQEQNHCTVEI

-5873 DVTLTRQDDLSLL
+5873 DVTLTRHEDLSLL
-5886 VAHRTVQWS
+5886 VAHHTVQWS
-5895 TLEQIRTMLCN
+5895 ALEQLRTLLRN
-5906 NRGESLEVLHIPNHR
+5906 NPGDSLEVLHIPNHR

-5941 LKSIARRATQGAID
+5941 LKAIARRATQGAID

-5969 LRLTWSSTDLTQ
+5969 LRLTWSSTNMTQ
-5981 IHALFESKKQ
+5981 LHALFESKKQ

-6000 DEAPHLLT
+6000 NQALHLLT
-6008 SNPLHQHIEADLI
+6008 SNPLHKHIEADLI

-6028 SRALP
+6028 SKALP

-6042 VLAQLPLTPNG
+6042 ILERLPLTPNG

-6068 KQLYRSPETGHQAL
+6068 QQLYRSPETNQQAL

-6141 APYLNATAAPAT
+6141 APYLDATAMPAT

-6163 GTQPP
+6163 GTRAP

-6207 TFHENLDE
+6207 TFHKNLDE
-6215 MVKAYITAIQAVQPT
+6215 MVKAYIAALREVQPT

-6242 LIAHEMAY
+6242 LIAHEMTS
-6250 QLERQGQTVAAL
+6250 QLERQGETVAAL

-6290 AIAQDAGI
+6290 AIAQDAGL
-6298 TSESVSIDNEELVT
+6298 TSESASIDNEELVT

-6323 IPQGTPVDGFKRL
+6323 IPRGTPADGFKRL

-6381 TESQF
+6381 TDSTF

-6405 PHIAECVRR
+6405 PYIAQCVRH
-6414 YLNASSHSTL
+6414 YLNASSQSTL